1 MFIQVNVKSLHC
13 ESGIPM
19 METSRMITYFCSKL
33 AVVVVIAP
41 LVEKKCSVIH
51 MSHVYALCRA
61 LYEVKKVNVHKS
73 AADMTSGTAIPL
85 SALACVRA

>member
-13 ESGIPM
+13 ESVIPM

-41 LVEKKCSVIH
+41 LVEKNVQLYTCH
-51 MSHVYALCRA
+51 MFMHFAGPFT
-61 LYEVKKVNVHKS
+61 K
-73 AADMTSGTAIPL
+73 
-85 SALACVRA
+85 

>member
-13 ESGIPM
+13 ESVIPM

-41 LVEKKCSVIH
+41 LVEKKMFSYT
-51 MSHVYALCRA
+51 HVTYLCT
-61 LYEVKKVNVHKS
+61 LQ
-73 AADMTSGTAIPL
+73 GPL
-85 SALACVRA
+85 RSKES